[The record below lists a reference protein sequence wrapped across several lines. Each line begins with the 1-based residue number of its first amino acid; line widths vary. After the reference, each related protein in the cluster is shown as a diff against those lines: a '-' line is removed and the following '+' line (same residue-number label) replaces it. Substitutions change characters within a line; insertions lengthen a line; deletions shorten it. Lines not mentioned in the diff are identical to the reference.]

1 MINPTRRVWRFA
13 LILAAVAALSACGG
27 DGGSDTEVTL
37 PPDVETHIDTAGRLA
52 LISPDSASVRVYD
65 LDSRALARTFP
76 LPNVPSAIQASPDRR
91 YALAFQRTQ
100 DLVSFVDGGI
110 WQEDH
115 VDHLHDYKA
124 DPKLLSFAL
133 AGVRPTHYE
142 VHDDL
147 AAVFMDGLAPTSN
160 AEAVLLSDAG
170 IGAGKVEA
178 RLALPIAMH
187 GTAEPRGDYL
197 LTTFRSADAPGT
209 LPNQVELHRRD
220 GAGYRFVQ
228 RFAEQCPDLHGSF
241 SNEDHSAFGC
251 SDGVLVVTQAGDTF
265 TAKKIANPAGL
276 PAGVRIGTLTG
287 HHGWAGFVGI
297 ASPGHLFAIE
307 PVAGTIAAIDWAAG
321 RTRRAHAFD
330 AEGRNFLVLD
340 DLGSL
345 YVLDPNAAFAARAT
359 LAAVPAMPAA
369 APFPA
374 IAVSASKH
382 RAYVSD
388 PLGKAIAVVNLETP
402 AVAERLPLDFS
413 PAGLTWLGFAAHAH
427 D

>member
-1 MINPTRRVWRFA
+1 MTHLTRRAWRLA
-13 LILAAVAALSACGG
+13 LTLAAAAALSACGG
-27 DGGSDTEVTL
+27 DGGGDDVAQV

-52 LISPDSASVRVYD
+52 LISADSASVRVYD
-65 LDSRALARTFP
+65 LDSRSLARTFP
-76 LPNVPSAIQASPDRR
+76 LPNVPSAIHASPDRR

-115 VDHLHDYKA
+115 VDHLHDYMA
-124 DPKLLSFAL
+124 DPKLLPFAL
-133 AGVRPTHYE
+133 AGARPTHYE

-147 AAVFMDGLAPTSN
+147 AAVFMDGLDPTAN

-170 IGAGKVEA
+170 IGAGKVDA
-178 RLALPIAMH
+178 RLPLPIAMH
-187 GTAEPRGDYL
+187 GTAEPRGDHL
-197 LTTFRSADAPGT
+197 LTTHRSADAPGT
-209 LPNQVELHRRD
+209 LPNQVELHQRD

-228 RFAEQCPDLHGSF
+228 RFAERCPDLHGSF
-241 SNEDHSAFGC
+241 SNEDHSVFGC
-251 SDGVLVVTQAGDTF
+251 SDGVLVVTQAGNTF

-276 PAGVRIGTLTG
+276 PAGARIGTLTG
-287 HHGWAGFVGI
+287 HHAWGGFVGI
-297 ASPGHLFAIE
+297 ASPGHLFAID
-307 PVAGTIAAIDWAAG
+307 PVAGSIAAIDWASG

-330 AEGRNFLVLD
+330 SEGRNFLVLD

-345 YVLDPNAAFAARAT
+345 YVLDPNAAFASRAT
-359 LAAVPAMPAA
+359 LTAVPAMPSA

-374 IAVSASKH
+374 IAVSASKD

-402 AVAERLPLDFS
+402 AISERLSLDFS
-413 PAGLTWLGFAAHAH
+413 PAGVAWLGIAGHAH
-427 D
+427 E